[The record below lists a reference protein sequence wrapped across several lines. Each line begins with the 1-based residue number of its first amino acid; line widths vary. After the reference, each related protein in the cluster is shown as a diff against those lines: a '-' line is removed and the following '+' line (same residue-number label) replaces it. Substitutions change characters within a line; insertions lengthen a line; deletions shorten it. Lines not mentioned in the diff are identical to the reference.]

1 MYHAAGFVYVNG
13 HSMLLPGPR
22 SCLGKKFATTEAVC
36 FLVLLLRDW
45 RVEPLLSVN
54 VSTGEKETKEEW
66 RKRVMQAKMTIT
78 LGVRD
83 VPLTFTKRV

>member
-1 MYHAAGFVYVNG
+1 LI
-13 HSMLLPGPR
+13 SGPR

-54 VSTGEKETKEEW
+54 VSTGERETKEEW
-66 RKRVMQAKMTIT
+66 RERVMQARMTLT
-78 LGVRD
+78 MGVKD

>member
-1 MYHAAGFVYVNG
+1 
-13 HSMLLPGPR
+13 MLVAGPR

-66 RKRVMQAKMTIT
+66 RERVLQAKMTLT
-78 LGVRD
+78 MGVRD